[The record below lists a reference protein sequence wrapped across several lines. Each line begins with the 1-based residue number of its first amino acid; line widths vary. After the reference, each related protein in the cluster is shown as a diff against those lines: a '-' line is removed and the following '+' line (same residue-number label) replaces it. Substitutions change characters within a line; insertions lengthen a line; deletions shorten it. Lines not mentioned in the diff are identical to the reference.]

1 MNSNELTI
9 RNLTKSR
16 SQTLKAKEHW
26 ESLTK
31 SERLNLSRAQSHS
44 VESLTKKINQMAEKY
59 NASLNITIRFPNR
72 SQQSK
77 YHLASGGGIPY
88 SRSGDGQLTKQLWEH
103 HFSIIQSKFK
113 TFFKL

>member
-1 MNSNELTI
+1 
-9 RNLTKSR
+9 
-16 SQTLKAKEHW
+16 
-26 ESLTK
+26 
-31 SERLNLSRAQSHS
+31 
-44 VESLTKKINQMAEKY
+44 MAEKY